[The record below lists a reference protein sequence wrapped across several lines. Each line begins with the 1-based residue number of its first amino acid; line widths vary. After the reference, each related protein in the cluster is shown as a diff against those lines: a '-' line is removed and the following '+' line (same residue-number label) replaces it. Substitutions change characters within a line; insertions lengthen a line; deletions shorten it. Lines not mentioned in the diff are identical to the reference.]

1 MYVARLNYELSDD
14 VHRRVRIAAAI
25 EGITIKEAVE
35 RALDRWSSEVI
46 KREAGKL

>member
-1 MYVARLNYELSDD
+1 LNYELGDET
-14 VHRRVRIAAAI
+14 HRRVRIAAAI

-35 RALDRWSSEVI
+35 RALAQWAADVI